1 MPFTRRDFVRVG
13 SDHSHASR
21 SVESRRSIRDSGG
34 RLNAGQ
40 EDRMTRGPRL
50 LHEMVQLFVSIIA
63 LAAVTG
69 LYFWLDWPLV
79 SAAFTYLIIVVLLSL
94 VGSYPSVVALSLIA
108 VGCLN
113 YFFGLP
119 LFSLRVDYPQDVI
132 ALAAFLISSLIV
144 AGLVRRVRAE
154 HGMQMLASER
164 LRDARAQL
172 AHLDRLASLDQLT
185 ASIVHEVTQPIA
197 ATLIHAQV
205 ALRWLDRREP
215 DLVEVRQSLDS
226 IVKEGHHAREVIDCI
241 RAFIK
246 KAPTRKDRL
255 EINGAIREAIEFTR
269 GEAAKNGVSVKTN
282 LATGLPLIEG
292 DRVQLQ
298 QVILNL
304 IINAVEAMSCI
315 SEGPRELLISS
326 GKADSNSVRVAVQD
340 SGPGLA
346 PAALEQVFEAFYT
359 TKSSGLGIGL
369 AICRSIVEAHGGR
382 LWASANVPRGATFQF
397 TVPAHP
403 DNSS

>member
-1 MPFTRRDFVRVG
+1 MRSFTPKTFRAATLTALVIIVPFAG
-13 SDHSHASR
+13 AYA
-21 SVESRRSIRDSGG
+21 ES
-34 RLNAGQ
+34 AVF
-40 EDRMTRGPRL
+40 GPRL
-50 LHEMVQLFVSIIA
+50 TA
-63 LAAVTG
+63 LI
-69 LYFWLDWPLV
+69 D
-79 SAAFTYLIIVVLLSL
+79 
-94 VGSYPSVVALSLIA
+94 
-108 VGCLN
+108 
-113 YFFGLP
+113 
-119 LFSLRVDYPQDVI
+119 PQDVI
-132 ALAAFLISSLIV
+132 ALAAVLISSLIV
-144 AGLVRRVRAE
+144 AGLVRKVRAE

-197 ATLIHAQV
+197 ATLTNAQA

-226 IVKEGHHAREVIDCI
+226 IIKEGHHVREVIDRI

-246 KAPTRKDRL
+246 KAPPRKDRL
-255 EINGAIREAIEFTR
+255 EINGAIREVIEFTR
-269 GEAAKNGVSVKTN
+269 GEAAKNGVLMKTN
-282 LATGLPLIEG
+282 LADALPLIEG

-304 IINAVEAMSCI
+304 IINAAEAMSCI
-315 SEGPRELLISS
+315 GEGPRELLISS

-346 PAALEQVFEAFYT
+346 PAALERVFEAFYT
-359 TKSSGLGIGL
+359 TKPSGLGVGL
-369 AICRSIVEAHGGR
+369 SICRSIIEAHGGR

-403 DNSS
+403 DSSS